1 MLFIIHIKPVRLQ
14 FDGLSGTRSLV
25 AERGLG
31 VVWREKGVF
40 REISIPNAF
49 QGISYNCLEKLC
61 TILDNFGV
69 PFRRAVN
76 EL

>member
-1 MLFIIHIKPVRLQ
+1 MLFIIHIEPVRLQ

-40 REISIPNAF
+40 REISD
-49 QGISYNCLEKLC
+49 SYCLSG
-61 TILDNFGV
+61 NFLQL
-69 PFRRAVN
+69 FRKVMHDFG
-76 EL
+76 